1 MAQSDTLK
9 RMSLTQNHRESSEV
23 SEEGSYMMRTV
34 LNRLIWS
41 KASNGT
47 ETFFWTPYYFSS
59 VSEKE
64 KKRKGKA
71 TYSGEVLPLSFL
83 FFFFLSFLFQ
93 KNYEKERINRQKIN
107 KNISETL
114 SNGQTLWKSVYLKSG
129 RFLFGN

>member
-83 FFFFLSFLFQ
+83 FFFFFCHFFF
-93 KNYEKERINRQKIN
+93 KKIM
-107 KNISETL
+107 KRK
-114 SNGQTLWKSVYLKSG
+114 G
-129 RFLFGN
+129 